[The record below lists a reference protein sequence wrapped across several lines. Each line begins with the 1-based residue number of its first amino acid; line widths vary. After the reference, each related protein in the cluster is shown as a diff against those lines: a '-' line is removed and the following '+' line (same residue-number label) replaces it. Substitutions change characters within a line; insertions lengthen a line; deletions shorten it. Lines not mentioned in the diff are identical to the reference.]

1 MRLDMPLCSSS
12 RVIAKDDFIIDQSD
26 QSDQS
31 LLTNI
36 EIGKAEQVSYLYFIS
51 IGERKNESPKN

>member
-12 RVIAKDDFIIDQSD
+12 RVIAKVDFIIDQSY

-31 LLTNI
+31 LLTNF

-51 IGERKNESPKN
+51 VGERKN